1 MIGVS
6 PGVGL
11 KPGQVPELVDST
23 MIAFNF
29 ENTEDQGKPGDLNY
43 VSGWKGWADRTKEFL
58 QKYDDQET
66 CKSSDTGCFSL
77 AKLGVC
83 ATAPY
88 GFDTGT
94 PCVFLKLNKIYG
106 NENEHCTAADLEEEP
121 CSAMPEHLKAH
132 IKLQKDQEQVWIDCH
147 GEYPA
152 DRENLKDIKYFP
164 ASQGYHTTY
173 FPYMGKINENGDK
186 LDYQSPIV
194 AVQFA
199 GAAKNQLMHV
209 ECRAW
214 AKNIG
219 YSKRDRVGINHLELL
234 VLDNATTKKVG
245 SGS

>member
-1 MIGVS
+1 M
-6 PGVGL
+6 GL
-11 KPGQVPELVDST
+11 KPRQLDQLIDST

-29 ENTEDQGKPGDLNY
+29 ESQDDQGAPGDANY
-43 VSGWKGWADRTKEFL
+43 MAGWKGWADRTTKFL
-58 QKYDDQET
+58 EKYEDQET
-66 CKSSDTGCFSL
+66 CKNSGTECFPMT
-77 AKLGVC
+77 KLGDC

-88 GFDTGT
+88 GFDKGT

-106 NENEHCTAADLEEEP
+106 HTNEHCKTADLETEP
-121 CSAMPEHLKAH
+121 CNAMPDSLKEH
-132 IKLQKDQEQVWIDCH
+132 IKKQSDQEQVWIECH

-164 ASQGYHTTY
+164 ASQGFPGTF
-173 FPYMGKINENGDK
+173 FPYKGKEDKDGNK

-199 GAAKNQLMHV
+199 GAAKNQLLHI

-234 VLDNATTKKVG
+234 VLGDAAAKKVG

>member
-43 VSGWKGWADRTKEFL
+43 LSGWKGWADRSKEFL

-66 CKSSDTGCFSL
+66 CKSSTTGCFSL
-77 AKLGVC
+77 AQLGVC
-83 ATAPY
+83 STEPY

-94 PCVFLKLNKIYG
+94 PCVFLKLNKIFG
-106 NENEHCTAADLEEEP
+106 NVNEHCTAADLEVEP
-121 CSAMPEHLKAH
+121 CNAMPSSLKEHVK
-132 IKLQKDQEQVWIDCH
+132 KQKDQEQVWIECH
-147 GEYPA
+147 GEYPS

-164 ASQGYHTTY
+164 ASQGYHATY

-199 GAAKNQLMHV
+199 GAAKNHLMHV